1 MAWRY
6 SAALDDALERWAQ
19 DKSPEQ
25 VLELLEGLIDLAD
38 CPLTQLPGMP
48 RSALPLRRWA
58 RLDAVLVSF
67 YADEAHG
74 VIDIGYLEDG

>member
-19 DKSPEQ
+19 
-25 VLELLEGLIDLAD
+25 LG
-38 CPLTQLPGMP
+38 G
-48 RSALPLRRWA
+48 
-58 RLDAVLVSF
+58 VLVSF